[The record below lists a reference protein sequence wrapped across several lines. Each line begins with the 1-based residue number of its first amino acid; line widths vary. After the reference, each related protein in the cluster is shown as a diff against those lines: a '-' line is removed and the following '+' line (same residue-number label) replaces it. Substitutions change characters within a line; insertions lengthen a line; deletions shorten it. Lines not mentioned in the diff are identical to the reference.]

1 MSNNPHRLKY
11 SNHIT
16 TSLLAVL
23 LSVGT
28 SAAQAGILDTINAK
42 VTTVQNRTGTI
53 LNNTNGL
60 QDVVSNVRGM
70 RDGFRDGVISDLRES
85 LEEAQDLAEF
95 LKARR
100 ESAGDKSQYPDL
112 AVLVTS
118 LDNIASVLIDDPGK
132 VGALE
137 ALSALLNVLPDK
149 VLAPFARTVSKAG
162 VDAAFVDRMNQMAF
176 DLVELRDIL
185 KEVDAQEDQIFAA
198 PVVQVSAL
206 ATPVMVI
213 NRCLINDEDKKLRL
227 GRAAKTVK
235 GVALAMQYFGKLTE
249 TLGGTV
255 ESKKIIQIWGWAG
268 IDIQVDAAKTT
279 GKLIALLGD
288 GALALADKAKS
299 NLASCDAQARQTQLV
314 ELDNQL
320 LISNEA
326 VLESNAILLE
336 EICGLT
342 RYRSASCQALQ
353 P

>member
-11 SNHIT
+11 SNRIT

-23 LSVGT
+23 LSVCT

-60 QDVVSNVRGM
+60 QDVVSNVKGM
-70 RDGFRDGVISDLRES
+70 RDGFRDGVISDLRET
-85 LEEAQDLAEF
+85 LGEAQDLAEF

-118 LDNIASVLIDDPGK
+118 MDSIASVLIDDPGK

-149 VLAPFARTVSKAG
+149 ALAPIARAVSKAG
-162 VDAAFVDRMNQMAF
+162 VDAAFVDRINQMAF

-185 KEVDAQEDQIFAA
+185 KEIDAQEDQNFAV
-198 PVVQVSAL
+198 PIVQVSAI
-206 ATPVMVI
+206 AAPVMVI
-213 NRCLINDEDKKLRL
+213 DRCLINDEDKKLRL
-227 GRAAKTVK
+227 SRAAKTVK
-235 GVALAMQYFGKLTE
+235 GVALAMQYFGKLME
-249 TLGGTV
+249 TLST
-255 ESKKIIQIWGWAG
+255 SIKTQKDIQIWGWVG
-268 IDIQVDAAKTT
+268 ISIDVKGTET
-279 GKLIALLGD
+279 VGKLMALLGD
-288 GALALADKAKS
+288 GVLALADKAKS
-299 NLASCDAQARQTQLV
+299 NLASCDDEARQTQLV

-342 RYRSASCQALQ
+342 RYRSANCQALQ